1 MLPAPSTT
9 TAHPSPVSSPSSA
22 SSVAASA
29 NAGSRTQGA
38 VSLRGVTKR
47 FGSFTAVND
56 VSLDI
61 AAGEFLALLGPSG
74 CGKTTLLRMIA
85 GFEQPSDGEVL
96 ISGERVNGVPPHK
109 RDVNTMF
116 QQYALFPHMTIRDN
130 VAFGLKAKKVGT
142 AEITKRVDAMLEIV
156 HLTDFATR
164 KPAQLSGGQQ
174 QRCALARALV
184 NRPSALLLDEPLGAL
199 DLKLRHTMQN
209 ELKRIH
215 RETGT
220 TFICV
225 THDQEEALTM
235 SERIAVMSNGR
246 IEQLGSPVTI
256 YDKPASAFVAG
267 FIGTA
272 NLFPGKVTGHNSTTA
287 DVMLTGGR
295 VVHAPTHGV
304 AFQQGDEVSVMV
316 RPEWFSMSLT
326 EPTTPC
332 RMPVTVVDTTFYGP
346 ILRVTARSDDGI
358 TIGVQLVDDRSV
370 IEDGTRAWLHWLV
383 DDASI
388 IRGHAQPGVTQ
399 ESLDSSPAD

>member
-1 MLPAPSTT
+1 VNQPAN
-9 TAHPSPVSSPSSA
+9 
-22 SSVAASA
+22 ASA
-29 NAGSRTQGA
+29 TGS
-38 VSLRGVTKR
+38 VSLGNITKR
-47 FGSFTAVND
+47 FGTFTAVDN

-85 GFEQPSDGEVL
+85 GFEQPT
-96 ISGERVNGVPPHK
+96 SGDVFIAGNRVNGVPPHQ

-116 QQYALFPHMTIRDN
+116 QQYALFPHMTVWDN
-130 VAFGLKAKKVGT
+130 VAFGLRAKKVASGQV
-142 AEITKRVDAMLEIV
+142 KQRVDEMLEIV
-156 HLTDFATR
+156 ALGEFRNR

-215 RETGT
+215 RESGT

-235 SERIAVMSNGR
+235 SQRIAVMNRGT

-256 YDKPASAFVAG
+256 YDKPCSEFVAG

-272 NLFPGKVTGHNSTTA
+272 NLLPGQVVATTGEIT
-287 DVMLTGGR
+287 DVRIDSGRTIPAPNHGQQLT
-295 VVHAPTHGV
+295 V
-304 AFQQGDEVSVMV
+304 GDDVSVMI
-316 RPEWFSMSLT
+316 RPEWFLMARD
-326 EPTTPC
+326 EPTGPC
-332 RMPVTVVDTTFYGP
+332 RLPITVIDTTFYGP
-346 ILRVTARSDDGI
+346 VLRMTARTEGNI

-370 IEDGTRAWLHWLV
+370 ITDGTTAWLHWPV
-383 DDASI
+383 EDASI
-388 IRGHAQPGVTQ
+388 IRGRAKAGVTQ
-399 ESLDSSPAD
+399 ESLDAAPAAS